1 MNAHLAAFDEMF
13 DKRNA
18 DFHDLSRRLF
28 FDSAVIAV
36 EDGPPSGSWYTP
48 APVPLEL
55 FETDALFWLV
65 SRTISRPF
73 CARPHVP
80 GDARGSGARAGLC
93 RARCADRCVV

>member
-1 MNAHLAAFDEMF
+1 MLFRSVNAHLAAFDEMF

-36 EDGPPSGSWYTP
+36 EDVPPSGSWYTP

-65 SRTISRPF
+65 SAFS
-73 CARPHVP
+73 VVS
-80 GDARGSGARAGLC
+80 ARGARGGRARA
-93 RARCADRCVV
+93 RACCSWC